1 MNLKSKKSRKAKTEN
16 RNAGEDINR
25 YKVRTPRNRLG
36 SSRVQCWSVNMVLL
50 IIFFFT
56 GEPLDMGYYMW
67 DSTIYRG

>member
-36 SSRVQCWSVNMVLL
+36 SSRV
-50 IIFFFT
+50 
-56 GEPLDMGYYMW
+56 
-67 DSTIYRG
+67 